1 MKTPSVLLLVAGACA
16 LAPTAHAQS
25 AWSAY
30 GQGTLVVQ
38 GHAGFAAAYSGP
50 QSLSATA
57 QRKETTDLTVYA
69 GRGLW
74 QGAEFWIDGE
84 IDQGFGLDNTL
95 GTAGF
100 PSGEAYKVGADR
112 PYPRLPRAFARQVF
126 ELGGEMQAVD
136 AAPNQL
142 AAKRAADNVT
152 VTLGKFSVVDVFD
165 NNAYAHDPRADFL
178 NWAIIDAGTFDY
190 AADAWG
196 YTNGAAVEWNQ
207 SRWTLR
213 GGLFQMSPVPNS
225 KISGLHGR
233 DRSVVV
239 EVEERHAWLDHPG
252 KVRLLAW
259 SNRAGMASYADALA
273 WGRAHA
279 AAPDPAPVRRLATN
293 SGWAVNVEQ
302 ELATGVGWFG
312 RVSANGGRK
321 EAYEFS
327 DINRSASTGVS
338 VAGSPWGRGDDRV
351 GVALAVDELS
361 GDARAFFAAGGLG
374 ILIGD
379 GRLDYGRESI
389 AEAYY
394 ALALGHWGQ
403 LGLDFQRIANPAYNR
418 DRGPVSIW
426 ALRLHA
432 AF

>member
-1 MKTPSVLLLVAGACA
+1 MKSLPALILIAGACA
-16 LAPTAHAQS
+16 LAPGARARS

-38 GHAGFAAAYSGP
+38 GHAAFAAAYSGP

-57 QRKETTDLTVYA
+57 QRKETADLTLYA
-69 GRGLW
+69 GRALW
-74 QGAEFWIDGE
+74 RGAEFWLDAE
-84 IDQGFGLDNTL
+84 FDQGFGLDNTL

-100 PSGEAYKVGADR
+100 PSGEAYKIGANR
-112 PYPRLPRAFARQVF
+112 PYPRLPRAFVRQVF
-126 ELGGEMQAVD
+126 ELGGPTQAVE

-142 AAKRAADNVT
+142 EAAHSANNVT
-152 VTLGKFSVVDVFD
+152 VTLGRFSVVDVFD
-165 NNAYAHDPRADFL
+165 NNAYAHDPRGDFL
-178 NWAIIDAGTFDY
+178 NWALIDAGSFDY

-207 SRWTLR
+207 GRWTLR

-225 KISGLHGR
+225 KVSGLHGQ
-233 DRSVVV
+233 DRSTLI
-239 EVEERHAWLDHPG
+239 EAEERHSWGGHDG
-252 KVRLLAW
+252 KVRLLVW
-259 SNRAGMASYADALA
+259 NNRAAMASYADALA
-273 WGRAHA
+273 WGRSQGT
-279 AAPDPAPVRRLATN
+279 APDPAPVRRLATDT
-293 SGWAVNVEQ
+293 GWVVNVEQ
-302 ELATGVGWFG
+302 ELAPDLGWFA
-312 RVSANGGRK
+312 RVSANGGKK

-327 DINRSASTGVS
+327 DINRAASTGVS
-338 VAGSPWGRGDDRV
+338 LAGSSWGRGADRV
-351 GVALAVDELS
+351 GVALAVNELS
-361 GDARAFFAAGGLG
+361 GDARAFFEAGGLG

-379 GRLDYGRESI
+379 GRMNYGRERI

-394 ALALGHWGQ
+394 ALSLGRWGQ

-418 DRGPVSIW
+418 DRGPVSVW